1 MSHFAVAICTAKRPN
16 MLMSS
21 LESVVALSLPS
32 DKTLSIIVVENDLES
47 RSRDVI
53 EKIRQTT
60 TIPMRYVLEPHVG
73 IPFARNC
80 ALAAAIADG
89 ADWIAMLD
97 DDERAEP
104 NWLVQLHAACL
115 KFDAEIATG
124 PVRQIFDVAPPHWW
138 KQPSRSRRS
147 TGLLMSTA
155 YTNNVLIR
163 SRIIAANGL
172 NLRFDEQLTFGA
184 EDSDFFQKAHEKG
197 ARMVWVAEAC
207 LVEQVPSSRLT
218 MRRSIDREHMVAVS
232 TTFAKVIRNGR
243 ARTSIRYLPNIVRRL
258 VVGTLYLVAGLIAWP
273 VSRATGEKVMFKGA
287 VRITKAWGSFCGLL
301 GRTSNYYEVIDGA

>member
-1 MSHFAVAICTAKRPN
+1 

-21 LESVVALSLPS
+21 LESVVALSMPS
-32 DKTLSIIVVENDLES
+32 GKTLSIIVVENDLEP
-47 RSRDVI
+47 RSRGVV

-60 TIPMRYVLEPHVG
+60 AIPLRYVLEPRRG

-80 ALAAAIADG
+80 ALNAALADG

-124 PVRQIFDVAPPHWW
+124 PVRQIFEVTPPHWW
-138 KQPSRSRRS
+138 KQPSLSRRR
-147 TGLLMSTA
+147 TGSLMNTA

-184 EDSDFFQKAHEKG
+184 EDSDFFQKAHAKG
-197 ARMVWVAEAC
+197 ARIAWVAEAC
-207 LVEQVPSSRLT
+207 LIEKVPSSRLT
-218 MRRSIDREHMVAVS
+218 MRRIIDREHMVAVS
-232 TTFAKVIRNGR
+232 TTFANVIRYGR
-243 ARTSIRYLPNIVRRL
+243 ARTSIRYLPNILRRL
-258 VVGTLYLVAGLIAWP
+258 VAGTLYLVAGLIAWP
-273 VSRATGEKVMFKGA
+273 VSRATGERVMFKGA
-287 VRITKAWGSFCGLL
+287 VRITKAWGGFRGLL
-301 GRTSNYYEVIDGA
+301 GKTSNYYQVIDGA